1 MLPCSVAPLAQG
13 QEKQKLM
20 EKWDLP
26 LLSFSFVPWPWPIG
40 ENFTSWLWF
49 RAEEQL
55 QAMAGAKVIEGS

>member
-1 MLPCSVAPLAQG
+1 
-13 QEKQKLM
+13 M